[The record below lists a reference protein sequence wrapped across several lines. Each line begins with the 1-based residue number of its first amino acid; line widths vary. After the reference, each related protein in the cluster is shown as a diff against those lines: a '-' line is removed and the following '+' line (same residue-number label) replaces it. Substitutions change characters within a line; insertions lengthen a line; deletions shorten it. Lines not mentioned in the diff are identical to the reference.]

1 MNQNSNLKELNLCVL
16 ENSRANLI
24 KSFFFFKSWSR
35 ERGKDNEREMKRT
48 DKDKKMNF

>member
-24 KSFFFFKSWSR
+24 KSFFFKKKSWSR

-48 DKDKKMNF
+48 DKD

>member
-24 KSFFFFKSWSR
+24 KSFFFLKKKVGVGKEEKTMK
-35 ERGKDNEREMKRT
+35 ER
-48 DKDKKMNF
+48 